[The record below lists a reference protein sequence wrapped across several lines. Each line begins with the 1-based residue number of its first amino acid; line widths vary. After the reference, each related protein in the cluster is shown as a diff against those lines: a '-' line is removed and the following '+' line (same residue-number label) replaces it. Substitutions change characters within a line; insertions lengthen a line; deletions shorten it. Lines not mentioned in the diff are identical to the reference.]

1 MYHKNYYQAYWKVH
15 FLIFQH
21 TLLYKFFTAYNP
33 EYDGVA
39 QDGGDQ
45 DEGEAAGPDD
55 LVHGP
60 GENNIAEF
68 SDNYSWSL
76 VWELNLK
83 ELKHYWR
90 SWQAK

>member
-1 MYHKNYYQAYWKVH
+1 MSSHNQILY

-21 TLLYKFFTAYNP
+21 TLLYKFLTAYNP
-33 EYDGVA
+33 EHDGVA

-76 VWELNLK
+76 V
-83 ELKHYWR
+83 
-90 SWQAK
+90 